1 METAYC
7 VAQAVNALNIP
18 EEIRQYCIHINYN
31 PYLEEWNFHG
41 FIVKSRRSIEEIIE
55 WVNRICSWLQCQ
67 YPRGPEWLGGYFF
80 GYGIYSL
87 ADKII

>member
-18 EEIRQYCIHINYN
+18 DEIRQYWIHFNYN
-31 PYLEEWNFHG
+31 PFLEEWDFHG
-41 FIVKSRRSIEEIIE
+41 FVMKGQRSIEEIIE

-67 YPRGPEWLGGYFF
+67 YPQGPQWLGEYFV
-80 GYGIYSL
+80 GYGIYPS
-87 ADKII
+87 DNKII

>member
-18 EEIRQYCIHINYN
+18 DEIRQYWIHFKYN
-31 PYLEEWNFHG
+31 PYLEEWGFHG
-41 FIVKSRRSIEEIIE
+41 FVMKGRRSIEEVIE

-67 YPRGPEWLGGYFF
+67 YPQGPIWLGEYLVGS
-80 GYGIYSL
+80 GVSSS